1 LAGYDPQ
8 PAAATVGCTAG
19 EGERDASGVVENV
32 QQAIASVQLQFDA
45 ARL

>member
-1 LAGYDPQ
+1 LASYYPQ
-8 PAAATVGCTAG
+8 PAAAAVGCAAG

-32 QQAIASVQLQFDA
+32 QQAITCVQLDFDA